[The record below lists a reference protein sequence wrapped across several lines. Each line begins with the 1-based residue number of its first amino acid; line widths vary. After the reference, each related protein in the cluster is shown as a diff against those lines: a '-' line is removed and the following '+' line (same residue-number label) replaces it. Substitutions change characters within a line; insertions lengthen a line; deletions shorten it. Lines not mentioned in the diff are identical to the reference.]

1 MTQTS
6 RGRPRA
12 RLTTLRMGEIT
23 MAMGVAMA
31 AGLGVGLAALAV
43 DTAWFWPP
51 PVELGTIAGAR
62 VLLGSV
68 TSGLITVAVFGLWMR
83 TVVVG
88 LMAAHFSPRT
98 LLIFLDDRFQR
109 NLLAF
114 MSAGVVA
121 VLVILLRMPTDEQAA
136 KRYDEASALLA
147 YQSSLR
153 AISEIGE
160 LAQEVGDVD
169 FATCDSLYYA
179 SNCTDLSSLADE
191 FAWRKQHSFP
201 VRWLSR
207 AALKDEYGLK
217 APAAICLAQVCCAH
231 RSNGARI
238 H

>member
-1 MTQTS
+1 
-6 RGRPRA
+6 
-12 RLTTLRMGEIT
+12 

-207 AALKDEYGLK
+207 AALKDEYELK
-217 APAAICLAQVCCAH
+217 APAAICLAQVGCAH